1 MSKPNAEDVPGREI
15 TVTVNGVQRSAW
27 CADRTLLVH
36 FVREQLALPGTHVGC
51 LNGDCGA
58 CSVLVDDALVKSCLQ
73 LAAAADGAEITTVEG
88 LGEPG
93 NLHPVQEAFW
103 AEDGFQCGFCLP
115 GHLLVTLKLAEQ
127 KEDPSEEEIRSAL
140 AGNLCRCTGYQS
152 IVAAVRRAVR
162 QPEGA

>member
-1 MSKPNAEDVPGREI
+1 MSKLDSQDVPGRRI
-15 TVTVNGVQRSAW
+15 TVTVNGVERRAW
-27 CADRTLLVH
+27 CADRTLLAH

-51 LNGDCGA
+51 MNGDCGA
-58 CSVLVDDALVKSCLQ
+58 CTVIVDGAIVKSCLQ

-115 GHLLVTLKLAEQ
+115 GHLLVALKLAEQ
-127 KEDPSEEEIRSAL
+127 QGDPSEEEIRAAL

-152 IVAAVRRAVR
+152 IVAAVQRAIR
-162 QPEGA
+162 QTEGT